1 MGQACIWMEKSAT
14 PENELL
20 KWCMQRPQKLSKKQY
35 SIQWQAMMDMW
46 GYLYVLLHL
55 AWVLMLRESVRLSTL
70 DHHAIWKVQESGRCS
85 RDGQP
90 GSCVVLYLGR
100 MLSSCTKDIRSYVS
114 SGTCR
119 REQINS
125 YFDHPTNVP
134 NTSQPTG
141 HNCCDSCAALC
152 TCNNGTCTYDPVW
165 AAPVESTPETRSPV
179 REVSDEQLSTL
190 KKGLLLY
197 KKKWI
202 A

>member
-1 MGQACIWMEKSAT
+1 
-14 PENELL
+14 
-20 KWCMQRPQKLSKKQY
+20 
-35 SIQWQAMMDMW
+35 
-46 GYLYVLLHL
+46 
-55 AWVLMLRESVRLSTL
+55 
-70 DHHAIWKVQESGRCS
+70 
-85 RDGQP
+85 
-90 GSCVVLYLGR
+90 
-100 MLSSCTKDIRSYVS
+100 MLSSCAKDIQSYVS

-165 AAPVESTPETRSPV
+165 AAPVESTPETRSPM

-202 A
+202 AYCMEKIIPHPIIKCLPFLAQASYWNLEISILHKSLKMPM